1 MNPRQRRGVLF
12 LAFAVVGAIAVF
24 FSVIGYVNDVESQVG
39 NRVTGYVVRENIRA
53 YQPLEATDLEEV
65 EIPQRWLPEGAV
77 RSITDLAGQVTAAP
91 LERGTLLQT
100 SSIVPQPGLQA
111 GQREIAILVDAE
123 TGVAGK
129 VKPGDYVDVW
139 ATFDES
145 ATGSGPRTK
154 LIAQQLLVI
163 DVGLKV
169 SRERARA
176 TGGVSQSE
184 AVPITFATERSQI
197 QALSFAESFAIET
210 RLALRPP
217 GDTSVVPGNKRSYEE
232 TFGAVKQGSSS

>member
-12 LAFAVVGAIAVF
+12 LAFAVIGAIAVF
-24 FSVIGYVNDVESQVG
+24 FSVVGYVNDVESQVG
-39 NRVTGYVVRENIRA
+39 NRVTAFVVDDEVKA
-53 YQPLEATDLEEV
+53 YQPLDVDDLEQIEV
-65 EIPQRWLPEGAV
+65 PERWLPEGAV
-77 RSITDLAGQVTAAP
+77 RSLDELLGNVTAAP
-91 LERGTLLQT
+91 LTKGTLLQT
-100 SSIVPQPGLQA
+100 SNLVRQPSLEP

-129 VKPGDYVDVW
+129 VAPGDYVDVW

-145 ATGSGPRTK
+145 ITGAGARTK

-163 DVGLKV
+163 DVGIRV
-169 SRERARA
+169 SREKARSNGA
-176 TGGVSQSE
+176 ISE
-184 AVPITFATERSQI
+184 TQAVPVTFATDRSQI

-217 GDTSVVPGNKRSYEE
+217 GDSSRVPGEQRTYEE
-232 TFGAVKQGSSS
+232 TFTADDGGTL

>member
-12 LAFAVVGAIAVF
+12 LVFAAVGAVAVF
-24 FSVIGYVNDVESQVG
+24 FSVVGYVNDVESQVG
-39 NRVTGYVVRENIRA
+39 NRVSGYVVTRDVPA
-53 YQPLEATDLEEV
+53 YQVLEPADVERV
-65 EIPQRWLPEGAV
+65 EIPERWLPEGAV
-77 RSITDLAGQVTAAP
+77 RQQQDLTGQVTAAA
-91 LERGTLLQT
+91 LTEGTLLQ
-100 SSIVPQPGLQA
+100 SSSLVPRPSLET

-129 VKPGDYVDVW
+129 VQPGDYVDVW

-145 ATGSGPRTK
+145 VTGSGPRTK

-163 DVGLKV
+163 DVGLQV

-176 TGGVSQSE
+176 DGGVTEAE
-184 AVPITFATERSQI
+184 AVPVTFATDRSQI
-197 QALSFAESFAIET
+197 QALSFAESFAVET

-217 GDTSVVPGNKRSYEE
+217 GDGSVVPGDERTYAES
-232 TFGAVKQGSSS
+232 FAGGPR